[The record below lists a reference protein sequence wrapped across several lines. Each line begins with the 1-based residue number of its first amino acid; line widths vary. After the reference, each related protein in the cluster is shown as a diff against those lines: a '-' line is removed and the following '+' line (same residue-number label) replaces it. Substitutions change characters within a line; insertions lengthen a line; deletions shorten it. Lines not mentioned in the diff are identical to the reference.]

1 MPISV
6 WPQCRNSVE
15 PMKQS
20 TVWAYHRGCHS
31 VHIGCKIVLPGC
43 RAPLPSG
50 SRAGFWGDRQL
61 ACQRKTPRG
70 RPLGAPC
77 HVVFK
82 RLTCLA
88 AQSGCASLSTRPP
101 GERLLACS
109 PTQQAH
115 TLRCVLWSERAQVA
129 MSCDCAM
136 AIGSGRRKPGHP
148 VRRNRIAC
156 IPLPIGSAR
165 TDGTACAATGWSR
178 ACTAHRN
185 ADTCGLLDNL
195 FTCHIQFWPSGRGL
209 GPAFTRTGQTPLGEL
224 HALQPLQLTHMIEH
238 SRIRGV
244 DIR

>member
-1 MPISV
+1 LGGSPTRLPTQDPERKAPRSPLPCGVQTADLLGSPI
-6 WPQCRNSVE
+6 R
-15 PMKQS
+15 MRK
-20 TVWAYHRGCHS
+20 S
-31 VHIGCKIVLPGC
+31 VHVP
-43 RAPLPSG
+43 
-50 SRAGFWGDRQL
+50 
-61 ACQRKTPRG
+61 PR
-70 RPLGAPC
+70 
-77 HVVFK
+77 
-82 RLTCLA
+82 
-88 AQSGCASLSTRPP
+88 
-101 GERLLACS
+101 ERLLACS